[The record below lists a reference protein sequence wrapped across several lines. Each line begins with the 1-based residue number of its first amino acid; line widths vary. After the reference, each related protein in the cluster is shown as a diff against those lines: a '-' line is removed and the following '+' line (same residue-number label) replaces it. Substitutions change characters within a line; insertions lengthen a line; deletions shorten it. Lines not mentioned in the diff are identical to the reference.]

1 MFHNKAVKTRF
12 FQGSITLNNSLTGI
26 TQMSTLAFRLLRDQ
40 GSVTGFLAT
49 LETRDPASLV
59 AVHYAHIATS
69 LRLSRPGRRRIS
81 FATLILCSTF

>member
-1 MFHNKAVKTRF
+1 
-12 FQGSITLNNSLTGI
+12 
-26 TQMSTLAFRLLRDQ
+26 MSTLAFRLLRDQ

-81 FATLILCSTF
+81 FATLILCSTFWTKFEHFFLKIRNRNCVSLRSPL